1 MKVGFDQIRV
11 REREQG
17 NLAKAADEIIR
28 SHKIRRIADVVRGA
42 YVGDDRYLAQQCAVL
57 ENYARCIG
65 LGVIRE
71 TEVIDANVLQNS
83 KDEIRRAL
91 IDCATQLPLS
101 DDEIASLGEMYF
113 YLSCF
118 RESWE
123 PSTEGNEHEL
133 FAEPAAEGKS
143 LRLEWQSEVSA
154 KRLSKFSRVIQS
166 WLKPNA

>member
-11 REREQG
+11 REGKQG
-17 NLAKAADEIIR
+17 DLAKAADEIIKLHR
-28 SHKIRRIADVVRGA
+28 IRKLADVVRDV
-42 YVGDDRYLAQQCAVL
+42 YVGDDQHLAQQCTVL
-57 ENYARCIG
+57 GNYARCLG

-71 TEVIDANVLQNS
+71 TEVIDANVLPNS

-91 IDCATQLPLS
+91 MDCATQLPLS
-101 DDEIASLGEMYF
+101 DNEVALLGDMYF

-133 FAEPAAEGKS
+133 FAKQAAEGKS

-154 KRLSKFSRVIQS
+154 KRSSKFSRGIQS